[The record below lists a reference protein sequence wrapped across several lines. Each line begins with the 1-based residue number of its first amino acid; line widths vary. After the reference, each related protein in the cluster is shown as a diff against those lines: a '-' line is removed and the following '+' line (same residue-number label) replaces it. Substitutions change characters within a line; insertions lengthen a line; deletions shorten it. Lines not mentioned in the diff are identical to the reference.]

1 MAWFRAGASRPLPRE
16 TLAPWVGALSLVSLA
31 GYVAVSPA
39 VAQWR
44 ASAGYLRFVAR
55 TFLEQPRPAIW
66 SPEVTPVPGVPLLAA
81 VALCAALAVGAA
93 VWVAMRRQ
101 PGAAAMGWVA
111 GMLAAVIPPQVVAL
125 VWWPD
130 GQGKLSPGVLA
141 GAHLLLVPAAW
152 AWAWYEHRA
161 RPPHEFR
168 AMPKVRL
175 AQRHAAPR
183 APAVPDSSPWW
194 VLPVVAAAVVLF
206 VVALGNG
213 LTAIQGYDSFSDHL
227 ARPARWLATRHLEPG
242 SPGEVVTYYPGN
254 FELLVRWTMTLG
266 TDRLGVTVAWASAV
280 ASLWVLY
287 RIARELGQGAWTAA
301 LSAGAAASL
310 QVLAYQSLVVYS
322 DGYTAL
328 CLLLATWLLLVWVR
342 EGAADLRLVGG
353 LGGAL
358 GLAMG
363 AKYSA
368 GPPVVII
375 GLLWLWHARRD
386 LRDDDPL
393 GEGPPPPVV
402 DGRWLLPQLGVLV
415 AAALPGMAFWYG
427 RNLLLEGNPVYPLGV
442 AGLPGIPLGELL
454 AGAPGPRS
462 WWTRLSYPWLETG
475 HGPGFET
482 GMGATFAAVVV
493 LAIPLAPWGQARGA
507 ATRRLAWLLLL
518 GAFAAWV
525 RSGVLVPRYGL
536 FPLLLSFAFVG
547 TLWEAFPSRL
557 LRAVTVVAAVGTM
570 TVLTLELAGGALYQ
584 AVTYRPGPPVPA
596 VLDTLPAARILN
608 LAGEPSGY
616 YAMGRDRRHR
626 VLSRFRR
633 VTPADVPALRPNYL
647 LIPESRE
654 AEFRRALPMTLLG
667 RWRTLGADGDSV
679 GTALWQWPALGDT
692 TPATAAAPAPAPAA
706 GGVMPPV
713 VRPAVPPRMPPR

>member
-1 MAWFRAGASRPLPRE
+1 
-16 TLAPWVGALSLVSLA
+16 LASLA
-31 GYVAVSPA
+31 VYVAVSPA

-44 ASAGYLRFVAR
+44 TAAGYLRFVAR
-55 TFLEQPRPAIW
+55 EFLAQPRTATW
-66 SPEVTPVPGVPLLAA
+66 SPEVTPVPGVPVLAA

-152 AWAWYEHRA
+152 VWAWYEHRA

-168 AMPKVRL
+168 AAPKVRL
-175 AQRHAAPR
+175 AERLAAPR
-183 APAVPDSSPWW
+183 HPAVPDSSPWW
-194 VLPVVAAAVVLF
+194 VLPVVVAAVVVF

-227 ARPARWLATRHLEPG
+227 ARPARWLAIRRLEPG
-242 SPGEVVTYYPGN
+242 TPGEVVTYYPGN
-254 FELLVRWTMTLG
+254 FELLVRWTMALG
-266 TDRLGVTVAWASAV
+266 TDRLGVTVAWFSGV

-301 LSAGAAASL
+301 LSAGTAASL
-310 QVLAYQSLVVYS
+310 QVLVYQSLVVYS

-328 CLLLATWLLLVWVR
+328 CLLLATWLLLVWAR
-342 EGAADLRLVGG
+342 EGAADLRLVAG

-386 LRDDDPL
+386 RRDDDPM
-393 GEGPPPPVV
+393 GEGPQPPVV
-402 DGRWLLPQLGVLV
+402 DWRWLLPQLGVLV

-493 LAIPLAPWGQARGA
+493 LAVPLAPWGQARGA

-536 FPLLLSFAFVG
+536 FPLLLAFAFVG

-570 TVLTLELAGGALYQ
+570 TVLSLELAGGALYQ

-633 VTPADVPALRPNYL
+633 VTPADVPELRPNYL

-667 RWRTLGADGDSV
+667 RWRALGAAGDSV
-679 GTALWQWPALGDT
+679 GTALWQWPALEDT
-692 TPATAAAPAPAPAA
+692 ASMAGAAPAPAP
-706 GGVMPPV
+706 GGATAPV
-713 VRPAVPPRMPPR
+713 VRPR